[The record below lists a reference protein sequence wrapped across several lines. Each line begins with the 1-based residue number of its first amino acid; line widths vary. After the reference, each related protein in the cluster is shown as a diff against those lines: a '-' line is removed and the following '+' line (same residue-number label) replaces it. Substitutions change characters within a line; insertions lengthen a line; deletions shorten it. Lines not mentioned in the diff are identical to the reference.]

1 MMRGLYY
8 LMGAIA
14 LSVFVLGV
22 DFIYAGGQPDAVAV
36 EEDVVAVP
44 VPSQPAAPVTLEG
57 QTPNSAPVVVEPVN
71 DANTATDNNADIVV
85 IEEEAEEVG
94 D

>member
-1 MMRGLYY
+1 MKGLYY
-8 LMGAIA
+8 LMGAVA

-44 VPSQPAAPVTLEG
+44 VQSQPAAPVTLEG
-57 QTPNSAPVVVEPVN
+57 QTPNSAPVVVEPLN
-71 DANTATDNNADIVV
+71 DAKAAADNNADVVV
-85 IEEEAEEVG
+85 IEEETEEV
-94 D
+94 DD